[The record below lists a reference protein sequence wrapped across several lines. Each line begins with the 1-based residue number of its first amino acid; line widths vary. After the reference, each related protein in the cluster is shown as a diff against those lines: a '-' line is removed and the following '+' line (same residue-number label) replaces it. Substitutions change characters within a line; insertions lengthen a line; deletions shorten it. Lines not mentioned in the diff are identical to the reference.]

1 MIAYR
6 FGVTFEDVDGFY
18 REFEMPVNS
27 TFSDFK
33 DIILN
38 NLDIQ
43 VKKTSFFLCDHS
55 YRKKKPIFDS
65 ENNIPPD
72 AENPCLMDKHQLN
85 EFIDDPHQR
94 LIFMI
99 DDEWTCYIE
108 LNKIFKTLDSKKYP
122 LVSKSTG
129 NTPVELKPKPLPVQ
143 KSEEEID
150 NEEENTEILLNE
162 NEDIDDD
169 NEDYEHEDLEKL
181 DHSDSFL
188 NGSFQQDNDLDEDKS

>member
-18 REFEMPVNS
+18 REFEMPVES

-33 DIILN
+33 VIILN

-43 VKKTSFFLCDHS
+43 VKKTSFFMCDHA
-55 YRKKKPIFDS
+55 YRKKAPIFDS
-65 ENNIPPD
+65 ESNIPPD
-72 AENPCLMDKHQLN
+72 AEKPRLMANHQLN

-94 LIFMI
+94 MIFMI

-108 LNKIFKTLDSKKYP
+108 LNKIFRTLDSKKYP
-122 LVSKSTG
+122 LVSKSNG

-143 KSEEEID
+143 KSEEEIEEEEQNPENLINEDLDED
-150 NEEENTEILLNE
+150 NEAYE
-162 NEDIDDD
+162 NEDM
-169 NEDYEHEDLEKL
+169 EKL
-181 DHSDSFL
+181 DHSDSFFD
-188 NGSFQQDNDLDEDKS
+188 GSFQQDNDLDDDKS